1 MLLARCW
8 CPGDRGTNI
17 SGGQKQ
23 RVAIARA
30 LFANADV
37 VLLDDPLSA
46 LDSRVGRAVAQQ
58 AIKQVR
64 RKYTSPLQRILH
76 AVFQTGSRGMLPPD
90 NHAHTEAWYI
100 VYQSHCINVVS
111 LAAAACAR
119 KTPARS
125 GTSAIH
131 WCC

>member
-1 MLLARCW
+1 MPQFECLVIILLACRW
-8 CPGDRGTNI
+8 WPGDRGTNI

-58 AIKQVR
+58 AIKQVGR
-64 RKYTSPLQRILH
+64 T
-76 AVFQTGSRGMLPPD
+76 
-90 NHAHTEAWYI
+90 HTRD
-100 VYQSHCINVVS
+100 V
-111 LAAAACAR
+111 AACMEFCITDGKRQAV
-119 KTPARS
+119 
-125 GTSAIH
+125 GG
-131 WCC
+131 CCP